1 MESKACLWLGTKHW
15 IGEIFKIYIFKMD
28 FSLTSTF
35 ELSFNCALLQTL
47 ISRNLFSGLSFCI
60 LQNALARGAAVWPGA
75 VGSDLQSVSGP
86 SSEM

>member
-1 MESKACLWLGTKHW
+1 
-15 IGEIFKIYIFKMD
+15 MD